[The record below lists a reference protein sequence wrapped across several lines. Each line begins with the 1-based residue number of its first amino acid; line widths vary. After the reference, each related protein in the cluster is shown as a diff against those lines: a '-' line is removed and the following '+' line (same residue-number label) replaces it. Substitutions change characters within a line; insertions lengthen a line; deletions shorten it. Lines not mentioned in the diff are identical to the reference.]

1 VTTTSEAA
9 AERRGMER
17 AVQMLREMAQFRA
30 QFDNELDQ
38 EMAGTLRNAAVL
50 IAASAPRV
58 GAR

>member
-1 VTTTSEAA
+1 MTTSTEAA

-38 EMAGTLRNAAVL
+38 EMAGTLRNAAVM
-50 IAASAPRV
+50 IEASARA